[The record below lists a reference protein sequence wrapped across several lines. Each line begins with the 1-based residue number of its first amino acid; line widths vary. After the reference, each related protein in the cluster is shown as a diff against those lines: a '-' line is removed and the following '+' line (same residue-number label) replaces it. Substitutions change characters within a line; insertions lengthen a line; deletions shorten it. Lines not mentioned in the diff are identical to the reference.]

1 VGRNIAA
8 TVEALKETEV
18 LGGEVIEAKF
28 YENIDEKRRNS
39 DHRNNYGL
47 RSISCVGGLRIYRM

>member
-8 TVEALKETEV
+8 TVEALKGTEV

-28 YENIDEKRRNS
+28 YGNIDEKRRNL
-39 DHRNNYGL
+39 DHRNKYGL
-47 RSISCVGGLRIYRM
+47 GSSSWIGDLRIYRV